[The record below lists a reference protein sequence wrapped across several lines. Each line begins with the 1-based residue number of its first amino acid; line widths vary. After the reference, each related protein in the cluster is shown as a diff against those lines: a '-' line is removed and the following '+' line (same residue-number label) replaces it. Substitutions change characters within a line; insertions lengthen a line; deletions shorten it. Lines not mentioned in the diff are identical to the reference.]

1 MVTVD
6 PSWSLAT
13 LDRADTAA
21 GGDGPSLRLA
31 ALATPIGGLLA
42 GFIDDRL
49 ALLTYLDT
57 GRPEWN
63 LANVCRWT
71 GAVPVEAEA
80 PGLEALRAQLAEYF
94 AGPRR
99 SFDLPLADEGSD
111 FQRAVWA
118 ALRAIPYGQTRSY
131 GQVAAAVGNPRA
143 CRAVGAANGA
153 NPLLIVTPCHR
164 VVRTGGALGG
174 FGAGLPVKARLLA
187 LEGVEIE
194 A

>member
-13 LDRADTAA
+13 LDRAGSEAA
-21 GGDGPSLRLA
+21 ADGPPLRLA

-42 GFIDDRL
+42 GYVDERL

-63 LANVCRWT
+63 LANVRRWT
-71 GAVPVEAEA
+71 GTVPVEAEA
-80 PGLEALRAQLAEYF
+80 AGLEVLRAQLAEYF
-94 AGPRR
+94 AGQRR

-111 FQRAVWA
+111 FQRAVWG

-143 CRAVGAANGA
+143 SRAVGAANGA